1 VKTPATANEGG
12 EPGPHA
18 RRTAK
23 NVVALATAE
32 VVSKL
37 GTLAYTVVAAHTLS
51 RNDFGAFALA
61 VSYSLLV
68 ATIPTWGLGPLLVQ
82 RASAE
87 PNRLPVL
94 LSETVIWRLCLVVP
108 VFLVAVTLA
117 VLIRSSLQAA
127 LALVLVL
134 MATMIDVLVDAGRSA
149 AGAMQSLA
157 VVGTALI
164 LQRLTVAALGI
175 LALVGGLGLI
185 GLSAA
190 YLAGAVIGA
199 FALLRG
205 VRRLGVR
212 TEFRS
217 VTRRGLRETGRLS
230 VAVGLD
236 EIVSMALF
244 RVDQVILALIKG
256 LQAVAIYAAVYRLL
270 ETGLFITWAV
280 SRALL
285 PALSADR
292 ETWRIRRGLE
302 AGIAATALLF
312 IPFGVGLWLE
322 ARPVLDLLYGPG
334 FADDGVAIARWLS
347 PAPLLFAIGFLGS
360 FALLALGRRRQV
372 LVASIFAAVYNVGL
386 NILII
391 PRLSGLGAAVAT
403 TTSYALE
410 AVIIL
415 VFLWPVTRWIRL
427 DRAVALPTAAS
438 AVMAVTL
445 VSIPSE
451 SLVVRISAALAVL
464 ATTWYALARWKA
476 PGQLAVIKAVLP
488 WRR

>member
-1 VKTPATANEGG
+1 M
-12 EPGPHA
+12 
-18 RRTAK
+18 
-23 NVVALATAE
+23 VALSTAE
-32 VVSKL
+32 VLGKV

-61 VSYSLLV
+61 ISYSLLV
-68 ATIPTWGLGPLLVQ
+68 ATMPTWGFGPLLVQ

-94 LSETVIWRLCLVVP
+94 LSEAVIWRLCLVVP
-108 VFLVAVTLA
+108 VFLIAVTVA
-117 VLIRSSLQAA
+117 VLIRSSLQAGVA
-127 LALVLVL
+127 LILVL

-149 AGAMQSLA
+149 AGAMQSLG
-157 VVGTALI
+157 VVGVTLI
-164 LQRLTVAALGI
+164 IQRLTTAALGI
-175 LALVGGLGLI
+175 LALVEGLGLI

-199 FALLRG
+199 VALLGG

-212 TEFRS
+212 TELRS

-236 EIVSMALF
+236 EMVAMALF

-256 LQAVAIYAAVYRLL
+256 VQAVAIYAAVYRLL
-270 ETGLFITWAV
+270 ETVLFVTWAV

-285 PALSADR
+285 PVLSSDR

-322 ARPVLDLLYGPG
+322 ARPVLDLLYGAR

-347 PAPLLFAIGFLGS
+347 AAPLLFAIGFLGS

-372 LVASIFAAVYNVGL
+372 LVASIIAAVYNVVL
-386 NILII
+386 NIFLI
-391 PRLSGLGAAVAT
+391 PRLSGLGAAIAT
-403 TTSYALE
+403 TSSYALE
-410 AVIIL
+410 AVIVF
-415 VFLWPVTRWIRL
+415 VFLWPVTGWIRL
-427 DRAVALPTAAS
+427 ERAVVLPTVAS
-438 AVMAVTL
+438 AAMAITL
-445 VSIPSE
+445 LTVPSE
-451 SLVVRISAALAVL
+451 SLVVRMSMALAVL

-476 PGQLAVIKAVLP
+476 PGQLAVIKSVLP